1 MSHTSDFCARC
12 RTPIPD
18 DAGQAGYC
26 RDCAAK
32 IFSAADTNQAL
43 RVPDTPSQIP
53 PQAPPKIQS
62 QVLPGGSAAIR
73 LDGVTCSSCA
83 WAIEHG
89 LAEITGL
96 ARARVDVVRKRL
108 AIEWNPA
115 EVEPRALLEAVL
127 NRVRTLGYGA
137 WEDAAARATDSGA
150 EADSTTNATSG
161 ATARAAIADDP
172 AQVRRVSERRQLQRG
187 LLAMLCM
194 MQVMMLSVPAYLAEP
209 GDIPADLDQLMRI
222 AQLIL
227 TAPVLTFCA
236 WPIYRAAWRDLQ
248 LGRVGMDLSV
258 TLGLLVAG
266 MASVYSIVTGHGEI
280 YFDSVTM
287 FVALLLTSRWL
298 QSRGLQRASAYL
310 DALAQRSM
318 PLAQRLTGYPQSLA
332 TETVR
337 ADQLATDDLLWV
349 RPGETFAADG
359 IVVSGTSGCSEALLT
374 GESRPIEKRPG
385 DAVLASGINLEA
397 PLVIRAGRVGADTA
411 LAALTRLAEAAARE
425 RPALVEFADRAARI
439 FIGVVL
445 VLVVVASAVWA
456 IIDPSRIVPV
466 AVAILIVTCPCA
478 LSLAVPAA
486 LASAQAALARR
497 GVLVTRA
504 AAIETLGRI
513 DHVVFDKT
521 GTLTQGKMLLVAVH
535 PMRDD
540 INAAKATELAT
551 ALGPASNHP
560 IALALRTAA
569 TAPLPEVQEAR
580 AIAGNGVE
588 AVLDG
593 RLMRFGRAE
602 FALQALPEAQRA
614 AAQEQINNAMR
625 GTGESIAPGMNGT
638 VSVLA
643 DETGPI
649 ALLAF
654 DDPMRP
660 DAANLIRSLRARD
673 LSISMLSGDRRAAV
687 WTAAAA
693 LGLSDVQ
700 AEVSPTKKRDAVRAL
715 QARGRIVAMVG
726 DGLNDAPVIAQAD
739 VSAAFAGASTLAQ
752 TRADFLVLS
761 GSLTDLGSA
770 FTLCARTLR
779 IIRQNLA
786 WALAYN
792 LVAIPVAAIGF
803 ISPAWAGAG
812 MAASSLIVVANALR
826 LLPHPNKVAN

>member
-1 MSHTSDFCARC
+1 MSHSPDCCVRC
-12 RTPIPD
+12 QTPLPD
-18 DAGQAGYC
+18 GVGQVGYC
-26 RDCAAK
+26 GDCAAK
-32 IFSAADTNQAL
+32 VFSGGGRAQAL
-43 RVPDTPSQIP
+43 GATHAA
-53 PQAPPKIQS
+53 PQGLA
-62 QVLPGGSAAIR
+62 GGNAAIR

-108 AIEWNPA
+108 AIEWDA
-115 EVEPRALLEAVL
+115 TEVEPRALLESVL
-127 NRVRTLGYGA
+127 KRVRALGYGA
-137 WEDAAARATDSGA
+137 WEDAAVRAADSGA
-150 EADSTTNATSG
+150 ASAGPASATANATTNATTG
-161 ATARAAIADDP
+161 ATTKAADPDDP

-194 MQVMMLSVPAYLAEP
+194 MQVMMLSVPVYLAEP

-236 WPIYRAAWRDLQ
+236 WPIYRAAWRDLR

-266 MASVYSIVTGHGEI
+266 IASVFAVLTGSGEI

-337 ADQLATDDLLWV
+337 ADQLAPDDLLWV

-359 IVVSGTSGCSEALLT
+359 VVVSGTSGCSEALLT

-385 DAVLASGINLEA
+385 DAVLASGVNLEA

-445 VLVVVASAVWA
+445 LLVVIASAVWA
-456 IIDPSRIVPV
+456 LIDPSRIVPV

-478 LSLAVPAA
+478 LSLAVPVA

-521 GTLTQGKMLLVAVH
+521 GTLTEGRMLLVAVH
-535 PMRDD
+535 PMRDGID
-540 INAAKATELAT
+540 AAAATKMAT
-551 ALGPASNHP
+551 ALGTASNHP
-560 IALALRTAA
+560 IAVALRAAA
-569 TAPLPEVQEAR
+569 TDPLPEALEAHDAR
-580 AIAGNGVE
+580 AIAGDGVE

-593 RLMRFGRAE
+593 RLMRFGRTE
-602 FALQALPEAQRA
+602 FVLQALPETMRS
-614 AAQEQINNAMR
+614 AAQEQINATMR
-625 GTGESIAPGMNGT
+625 GTGANGAPGMNGT

-654 DDPMRP
+654 DDPLRP

-687 WTAAAA
+687 WAAAA
-693 LGLSDVQ
+693 TLGLSDVR
-700 AEVSPTKKRDAVRAL
+700 AEVSPLEKRDAVRAL
-715 QARGRIVAMVG
+715 QDRGRIVAMVG

-770 FTLCARTLR
+770 FTLCARALR
-779 IIRQNLA
+779 VIRQNLA

-792 LVAIPVAAIGF
+792 VVAIPVAAIGF

-812 MAASSLIVVANALR
+812 MAVSSLIVVANALR
-826 LLPHPNKVAN
+826 LLPARNKGAD